1 MRTSTLKTDPQTP
14 RSKAIDTVFEHLCM
28 LVDASTDP
36 LDYNRFTI
44 IAIHQSQNYAVLIND
59 FDLLHE
65 INSMEAR
72 WFRGEI

>member
-1 MRTSTLKTDPQTP
+1 
-14 RSKAIDTVFEHLCM
+14 M

-65 INSMEAR
+65 LNSMEAR